1 MRESRQEV
9 TPRDFLLSFFQ
20 FVLVLLFVSDK
31 ITVEPNQD
39 FLAFIIWLLSSIRIL
54 ACVSLV
60 LAAGVL
66 IETIL
71 KRT

>member
-1 MRESRQEV
+1 
-9 TPRDFLLSFFQ
+9 
-20 FVLVLLFVSDK
+20 
-31 ITVEPNQD
+31 
-39 FLAFIIWLLSSIRIL
+39 LSSIRIL

>member
-39 FLAFIIWLLSSIRIL
+39 FLAFII
-54 ACVSLV
+54 
-60 LAAGVL
+60 
-66 IETIL
+66 
-71 KRT
+71 